1 MKETLNRNLYFY
13 PEIFIIF
20 CIQRV
25 KNLSTWALNGTNCYF
40 AKSGVTIRGEFY
52 MNETNLLTYEE
63 AALKFKVEKS
73 TIENWIRN
81 NQLPKECLFNI
92 GSIDRLRKNI
102 LEQFYKINIDEI
114 ITIKE
119 LIDCLKFYF
128 KEKNINENTVRSWI
142 RRKKIPQSIQFK
154 ICGTVR
160 FKRDVLERF
169 LSGEL
174 VEIPA

>member
-1 MKETLNRNLYFY
+1 MENN
-13 PEIFIIF
+13 
-20 CIQRV
+20 
-25 KNLSTWALNGTNCYF
+25 
-40 AKSGVTIRGEFY
+40 
-52 MNETNLLTYEE
+52 NLLTYEE
-63 AALKFKVEKS
+63 TAKKFKVEKS
-73 TIENWIRN
+73 TVENWIRN
-81 NQLPKECLFNI
+81 NQIPQECLFNI
-92 GSIDRLRKNI
+92 GSIDRIRKNI
-102 LEQFYKINIDEI
+102 LEEFYNINIDAV

-119 LIDCLKFYF
+119 LITCLQFYF

-160 FKRDVLERF
+160 FKKDVLERF